1 MTLDAR
7 ARAAA
12 QAIDDSATRLDPVA
26 GLDVLLR
33 RRRRQPL
40 QRAAAAAALVLLV
53 LVVAIWAGMVW
64 RGPAPVQPPLGPVV
78 TRFRA
83 GPKPVSVALS
93 PGVTWVVD
101 FGNTITR
108 IDPTT
113 GKVQGSA
120 RVRLPANAALF
131 LATVGDGKLWVVY
144 AVGDKDPEV
153 FGVDLSTIQP
163 GSTIDPSTS
172 PAVTTIR
179 PRANFIED
187 QARPGDIVAGS
198 GSVWVALQAQDQV
211 ARFDAATGK
220 LLGHTS
226 LPHPTA
232 LALDGQTLWVATA
245 DGRLHSIDT
254 HTETVRLRAATGML
268 ARRLRVGQGG
278 VWLMTIEGNVLRL
291 DPQTNRVAQ
300 VQGAFRPADLAV
312 GPEGVWVY
320 DQHRGVVARIDPQT
334 MRVVRTVP
342 VIGRTLVQL
351 DARVLAVGNG
361 AVWLV
366 DKSNNTVVRVDP
378 YR

>member
-12 QAIDDSATRLDPVA
+12 RAIDRSATRLDPVA
-26 GLDVLLR
+26 GLDVLLA

-40 QRAAAAAALVLLV
+40 QRAAAAAALALLV
-53 LVVAIWAGMVW
+53 LVVAVWAGMVW
-64 RGPAPVQPPLGPVV
+64 RGPAPMQPPLGPV
-78 TRFRA
+78 THFRA

-93 PGVTWVVD
+93 PGAAWVVD
-101 FGNTITR
+101 FGNAISR

-113 GKVQGSA
+113 GQVQGSV
-120 RVRLPANAALF
+120 RIRLPAGSDPF

-144 AVGDKDPEV
+144 AINDNDPVV

-163 GSTIDPSTS
+163 GSTVDPLTS
-172 PAVTTIR
+172 PAVTTIE
-179 PRANFIED
+179 PRGNLIED
-187 QARPGDIVAGS
+187 QAQPGDIVAGS

-220 LLGHTS
+220 LLRQFP
-226 LPHPTA
+226 LQHPTA

-254 HTETVRLRAATGML
+254 RTATVTMRVATGML

-278 VWLMTIEGNVLRL
+278 VWLMTAEGKLLRL
-291 DPQTNRVAQ
+291 DPQTNRMAQ
-300 VQGAFRPADLAV
+300 VQGAFWPADLAV

-320 DQHRGVVARIDPQT
+320 DQDRGVVLRIDPQT

-342 VIGRTLVQL
+342 VISRPLVQL

-366 DKSNNTVVRVDP
+366 DKSNDTVVRVDP

>member
-12 QAIDDSATRLDPVA
+12 RAIDGSATRLDPVA

-40 QRAAAAAALVLLV
+40 QRAAAAAAMVLLV
-53 LVVAIWAGMVW
+53 LIAAIWAGMIW
-64 RGPAPVQPPLGPVV
+64 RGPAPVQPPLGPV

-93 PGVTWVVD
+93 PGAAWVVD
-101 FGNTITR
+101 FGNTISR
-108 IDPTT
+108 IDPIT
-113 GKVQGSA
+113 GKVQGSV
-120 RVRLPANAALF
+120 RVRLPGDAALF

-153 FGVDLSTIQP
+153 FGIDLSTAQATA
-163 GSTIDPSTS
+163 TIDPSTTR
-172 PAVTTIR
+172 AVTTIR

-187 QARPGDIVAGS
+187 QAQPGDIVAGS
-198 GSVWVALQAQDQV
+198 GSVWVALQAHDQV

-220 LLGHTS
+220 LLGPIS

-245 DGRLHSIDT
+245 DGRLHSLDT
-254 HTETVRLRAATGML
+254 HTGAVRLRAATGML

-278 VWLMTIEGNVLRL
+278 VWLMTAEGKLLRL

-320 DQHRGVVARIDPQT
+320 DQHQGVVLRIDPQT

-342 VIGRTLVQL
+342 VISRPLVQL
-351 DARVLAVGNG
+351 DARVLAVGYG

>member
-12 QAIDDSATRLDPVA
+12 QAIHGSATRLDPGA
-26 GLDVLLR
+26 GLDDLLA

-53 LVVAIWAGMVW
+53 LMVAVWAGMVW
-64 RGPAPVQPPLGPVV
+64 RGPAPVQPTLGPV
-78 TRFRA
+78 TQFRA

-93 PGVTWVVD
+93 PGAAWVVD
-101 FGNTITR
+101 FGNTISR
-108 IDPTT
+108 IDPSN
-113 GKVQGSA
+113 GQVQGSV
-120 RVRLPANAALF
+120 RVRLPADAALF

-144 AVGDKDPEV
+144 AIGDNDPEV
-153 FGVDLSTIQP
+153 FGVDLSTAQAA
-163 GSTIDPSTS
+163 STIDPSTS

-187 QARPGDIVAGS
+187 QAQPGDIVAGS
-198 GSVWVALQAQDQV
+198 GSVWIALQAHDQV

-220 LLGHTS
+220 LLREIP

-232 LALDGQTLWVATA
+232 LALDDRTLWVATA

-254 HTETVRLRAATGML
+254 HTGAVRTRAATGML

-278 VWLMTIEGNVLRL
+278 VWLMTAEGKLLRL
-291 DPQTNRVAQ
+291 DPRTNRMAQ

-312 GPEGVWVY
+312 GPEGIWVY
-320 DQHRGVVARIDPQT
+320 DQDRGVVLRIDPQT
-334 MRVVRTVP
+334 MGVVRTVP
-342 VIGRTLVQL
+342 VISRPLVQL

-366 DKSNNTVVRVDP
+366 DKSNKSVVRVDP